1 MLRGMN
7 MKTENLQ
14 EVWICSHCGHEVKE
28 SDEFCVACESLFAGT
43 ALAAR
48 SRFRGLWEIHG
59 SDMMNAARPAEIKLA
74 F

>member
-1 MLRGMN
+1 

-14 EVWICSHCGHEVKE
+14 EVWYCSHCGHEAKE
-28 SDEFCVACESLFAGT
+28 SDEFCVACEFLFAGT

-48 SRFRGLWEIHG
+48 SRFRELWETND
-59 SDMMNAARPAEIKLA
+59 SDMINAARLAEIKLA

>member
-1 MLRGMN
+1 MN

-48 SRFRGLWEIHG
+48 SRFRELWEIDD
-59 SDMMNAARPAEIKLA
+59 SDMINATQPAEIKLA
-74 F
+74 Y